1 MSFLTTPEGFRLR
14 VSDRGSGPDTVLLV
28 HGWKGSHR
36 LWDKTVVELVPR
48 HRVVSFD
55 LRGMGESDKP
65 RCRYDFGEMACD
77 VAFVIDELELE
88 DVTLV
93 GWSMGCTVSLSYME
107 SDGHGVSRV
116 VLINGP
122 LRLTQ
127 TEDFPHAMVP
137 SEFEGYVRDMA
148 ERWPA
153 SEYEFQRDS
162 LRNPDPAEVQL
173 LYGIALQTPLDVAL
187 AIVRA
192 QAELDMRP
200 TLERLPVPVL
210 AVYSEYDPYY
220 PTSLA
225 DHIASVAPD
234 GQSVVMQHSAHGVP
248 LEEPRA
254 FAQALESFISSRPRE
269 AS

>member
-14 VSDRGSGPDTVLLV
+14 YSDRGAGPDTVLLV

-36 LWDKTVVELVPR
+36 LWDKVVIELAGA

-65 RCRYDFGEMACD
+65 HCNYDFDDTTRD
-77 VAFVIDELELE
+77 VGFLIDELGLE

-93 GWSMGCTVSLSYME
+93 GWSMGCTVALSYMAA
-107 SDGHGVSRV
+107 DGHGVSRV
-116 VLINGP
+116 VLMNGP

-127 TEDFPHAMVP
+127 TDDFPHAMVP
-137 SEFEGYVRDMA
+137 SEFEGYVQDMA
-148 ERWPA
+148 ERWPV

-162 LRNPDPAEVQL
+162 LRDPEPAEAQL
-173 LYGIALQTPLDVAL
+173 LYGIALQTPLEVAL

-192 QAELDMRP
+192 QARLDMRP
-200 TLERLPVPVL
+200 TLAQLPVPVL
-210 AVYSEYDPYY
+210 AVYSRYDPYY

-225 DHIASVAPD
+225 DYIAETAPD
-234 GQSVVMQHSAHGVP
+234 GQSALMEHSAHGVP
-248 LEEPRA
+248 LEQPHA
-254 FAQALESFISSRPRE
+254 FAQALERFIASRPART
-269 AS
+269 S